1 MKLPVGNV
9 KRKTFLV
16 LVVTLI
22 IVSAIAGLTVSA
34 LAGGSPATS
43 VQPSMTPPPPP
54 PPPFS
59 GMPGAVPP
67 PTQSDVK
74 ENGVEVLLAG
84 PQTSGAE
91 ITIAGKT
98 IKLPEDAQLG
108 GLVVDVLALQ
118 GVTNPMVD
126 HLPLIII
133 QRGSSEVY
141 VGLNDGIFVYGVLAS
156 GEEGAFDFLKEAFP
170 NQDAS
175 IDVWH
180 TLPNEVVAR

>member
-1 MKLPVGNV
+1 MRASLRHI
-9 KRKTFLV
+9 KRKTLLV
-16 LVVTLI
+16 LAVTLI
-22 IVSAIAGLTVSA
+22 IVSAITGLTVTA

-108 GLVVDVLALQ
+108 GLVVDVLAVQ
-118 GVTNPMVD
+118 GATDPMAD

-133 QRGSSEVY
+133 QRGSSTVY
-141 VGLNDGIFVYGVLAS
+141 VGLNDGVFVYGSLAP
-156 GEEGAFDFLKEAFP
+156 GEEGAFDFLKESFP
-170 NQDAS
+170 N
-175 IDVWH
+175 
-180 TLPNEVVAR
+180 